1 MRLLSLFGKLDIAVF
16 DDQITTSTAIN
27 APMSDPPK
35 ILNAFNQKLLPA
47 LLPAD
52 TDVRLPEIMA
62 AATGPLGV
70 INPQNHSA
78 KTNTGGCAVNSTT
91 YVF

>member
-1 MRLLSLFGKLDIAVF
+1 MRLLSWFGKFDSAVF
-16 DDQITTSTAIN
+16 DDQITANTAIN
-27 APMSDPPK
+27 APMSEPPK
-35 ILNAFNQKLLPA
+35 ILNAFNHKLLPA

-70 INPQNHSA
+70 INPRTTA
-78 KTNTGGCAVNSTT
+78 LKPILGAVL
-91 YVF
+91 